1 MYVYLMFKN
10 RNLSLHTTYVYIYIY
25 ILHIPDAY
33 IYIYK
38 YTHSTPKTTLRYN
51 AFVEFMFQFHSI
63 DLGRQK
69 ITGCVSRGGIADRDA
84 PNCQESTKYWANVTT
99 EETTVDD
106 HTTSV
111 AVQGQ
116 IRANDAMAALS
127 MPSSSVGMA
136 VSVPDPLAM
145 VRQQLASPQV
155 AAPSEA
161 APATP
166 IAAPRAA
173 GYLAKY

>member
-1 MYVYLMFKN
+1 M
-10 RNLSLHTTYVYIYIY
+10 
-25 ILHIPDAY
+25 D
-33 IYIYK
+33 
-38 YTHSTPKTTLRYN
+38 
-51 AFVEFMFQFHSI
+51 
-63 DLGRQK
+63 RQK
-69 ITGCVSRGGIADRDA
+69 ISGCVARGGIADRDA

-106 HTTSV
+106 HATSV

-116 IRANDAMAALS
+116 IRGNDAVAALS
-127 MPSSSVGMA
+127 MPSSSVGTA

-145 VRQQLASPQV
+145 VRQQLASTQV

-166 IAAPRAA
+166 ASTAAPRA
-173 GYLAKY
+173 GYLAFYWLVDQQTLDLFSFMAYLVLRKGKV

>member
-1 MYVYLMFKN
+1 MCI
-10 RNLSLHTTYVYIYIY
+10 YIYTY
-25 ILHIPDAY
+25 ILHISDAY
-33 IYIYK
+33 IDVYI

-99 EETTVDD
+99 EETTVDG

-166 IAAPRAA
+166 LSIAAPRAA